1 MKGHLWSTYV
11 IEKECSFKTWK
22 LPKPMRFKSM
32 NDQRSQS
39 LSMCSSTLRQ
49 CHMALNIDYSRCAF
63 AHEQND
69 YYTLWKQL
77 SLFAQKQHQSTQSE
91 EGAQALYHDKRLK
104 DETDLSS
111 ISWALETQ
119 GMAATLSGLSPSALG
134 YAYKPKTHAKHLWF
148 YTKTQNICPEPLLLV
163 SHTCTHQART
173 HKAVLSVHLRAGQSR
188 LASQY
193 NCRLCK

>member
-1 MKGHLWSTYV
+1 
-11 IEKECSFKTWK
+11 
-22 LPKPMRFKSM
+22 
-32 NDQRSQS
+32 
-39 LSMCSSTLRQ
+39 
-49 CHMALNIDYSRCAF
+49 MAPNIDYSRCAF

-77 SLFAQKQHQSTQSE
+77 SLFTQKQHQSTQSE

-119 GMAATLSGLSPSALG
+119 GMAATLSGLSPLCFGLCLQAKDSRQTSMIL
-134 YAYKPKTHAKHLWF
+134 YKDSKHLPRTTPF
-148 YTKTQNICPEPLLLV
+148 GIAHMYT
-163 SHTCTHQART
+163 QART